1 MKVTINRFTALHSK
15 NRPLH
20 ISLLCRQCNDIKCY
34 NSNTQQDCVTDE
46 GEGWAAK
53 PGSFLSLPLC
63 YRKTFWLIGAAHLFK
78 SEHSLLSLQWCGL
91 CLTRGTGL
99 KNSLQILIFITSQF
113 IFISESA
120 QALSKDW
127 RGGEKIWWKASFHCF
142 SKLYCSLLILQ
153 ASLYF
158 LRYRFTF
165 WDPPMPK
172 FTDLSTCDVM
182 VIWQSTQWKKA
193 KYLLIQY
200 SFWLLMLTTLQSP
213 FTFPFVLD
221 RSLCEHTVLAYSS
234 CLF

>member
-1 MKVTINRFTALHSK
+1 MLRIYLNQSIRYWVCSDVAFVWPAAQVWKTHYRFSFSSLHNSFSSASQHRLSK
-15 NRPLH
+15 N
-20 ISLLCRQCNDIKCY
+20 
-34 NSNTQQDCVTDE
+34 
-46 GEGWAAK
+46 
-53 PGSFLSLPLC
+53 
-63 YRKTFWLIGAAHLFK
+63 
-78 SEHSLLSLQWCGL
+78 
-91 CLTRGTGL
+91 
-99 KNSLQILIFITSQF
+99 
-113 IFISESA
+113 
-120 QALSKDW
+120 W

>member
-20 ISLLCRQCNDIKCY
+20 ISLLCWQCNDIKCY

-91 CLTRGTGL
+91 CLTCSTDL
-99 KNSLQILIFITSQF
+99 KNSPQILIFITSQF

-120 QALSKDW
+120 RALSKNW
-127 RGGEKIWWKASFHCF
+127 RGGEHFWWKASSHCF

-153 ASLYF
+153 ASLYYTASF
-158 LRYRFTF
+158 KVCWSSRATCHTNINLLHQFSWADALRLEVRGTYYE
-165 WDPPMPK
+165 
-172 FTDLSTCDVM
+172 
-182 VIWQSTQWKKA
+182 QST
-193 KYLLIQY
+193 
-200 SFWLLMLTTLQSP
+200 SDLQ
-213 FTFPFVLD
+213 
-221 RSLCEHTVLAYSS
+221 
-234 CLF
+234 